1 VNLLAAAY
9 YDPSSS
15 VSKVTTALLA
25 MTALDTTNLRNT
37 FTAPAGG
44 RVRVVIRGG
53 AIHGATTFPQILVG
67 CLENSPSSGTLRGRQ
82 VPQGGGINGSLL
94 ATSQLPVYVDYIITG
109 LTPAQ
114 QYVWDAAYG
123 VEIVLASTGWKYG
136 GPNDTTTN
144 NAWGGIS
151 FEIWDP
157 SPIYTP
163 SAGAPPTTPVSDR
176 IDTIDNFVDT
186 EIADIQARLPAALVS
201 GRMDASVGAMAA
213 NVITAASMATDAGAE
228 IADAVWDEAISGHL
242 TAGTTGAQLNA
253 AGAGGDPW
261 STALPGAYG
270 AGTAGKIIGDKIVAS
285 VTGAV
290 GSVTGNVGGNVV
302 GSVGSVTGLTAA
314 NLDVA
319 VSSRL
324 ATAGYTAPPSAATNA
339 TAVRTELT
347 TELGRIDATV
357 SSRAAATD
365 LATAAGYIDT
375 EVAAIKAK
383 TDNLPAAPASTGDV
397 TTVGAAVAAVAGDVT
412 AVKAQTDQLAFT
424 VAGQVDANLKSVAGT
439 TVTGVGSEADPWGP

>member
-1 VNLLAAAY
+1 VNLLGAVL
-9 YDPSSS
+9 YDPA
-15 VSKVTTALLA
+15 VAVTKGTIASA
-25 MTALDTTNLRNT
+25 MAAFDTTNARIS
-37 FTAPAGG
+37 FTAPASGMAL
-44 RVRVVIRGG
+44 VRIACVV
-53 AIHGATTFPQILVG
+53 HGATTFSTILLGVM
-67 CLENSPSSGTLRGRQ
+67 SGASVIGRACPIGGLKTTAVATAMVTQ
-82 VPQGGGINGSLL
+82 EVKFVVP
-94 ATSQLPVYVDYIITG
+94 G
-109 LTPAQ
+109 LTPGASLT
-114 QYVWDAAYG
+114 WDAAWG
-123 VEIVLASTGWKYG
+123 IETFVASSLIKYG
-136 GPNDTTTN
+136 GPNDATVN
-144 NAWGGIS
+144 NAFGALQ

-157 SPIYTP
+157 CPVYTP

-228 IADAVWDEAISGHL
+228 IADAVWDEAIAGHL

-261 STALPGAYG
+261 STALPGAYA

-290 GSVTGNVGGNVV
+290 GSVTGSVGSVTGAVGSVTGNVT
-302 GSVGSVTGLTAA
+302 GSVGSVVGLTAA

-319 VSSRL
+319 VSTRL

-339 TAVRTELT
+339 SAVRAELT

-365 LATAAGYIDT
+365 LATVAGYLDT

-397 TTVGAAVAAVAGDVT
+397 TTVGAEVT
-412 AVKAQTDQLAFT
+412 AIKAQTDQLAFT
-424 VAGQVDANLKSVAGT
+424 VAGQVDANMKSVAGT